1 MAAIALNKF
10 RTIRARITEDSVG
23 IYTCPIGVASIVINW
38 QITNVSTG
46 DSIGV
51 ATVTALHARDPDPI
65 TGVVSFRLANGVPI
79 PQNDGYNVVGDGRLA
94 LETNDVLFISAS
106 EDWKLEGVLSVLETA
121 KQ

>member
-10 RTIRARITEDSVG
+10 RTIRSRITSNSVG
-23 IYTCPIGVASIVINW
+23 IYTCPIGVASIIINW

-46 DSIGV
+46 SSVGI
-51 ATVTALHARDPDPI
+51 ASVTALHARDPDPI
-65 TGVVSFRLANGVPI
+65 SGVVSFRMANKIII
-79 PQNDGYNVVGDGRLA
+79 PPNDGYNIVGDGRLA

-106 EDWKLEGVLSVLETA
+106 ENWKLESILSVLETA